1 MALPAHVAFAPTTEL
16 ARRAVAVAVLATA
29 CFLAALLLGTTPA
42 ALPGQLIGSVLCA
55 AGVAAALA
63 ALIAMIR
70 RGERSVVAI
79 LLVFPF
85 GPLATLFL
93 MEFARLME

>member
-29 CFLAALLLGTTPA
+29 CFLAAVLLGTTPA
-42 ALPGQLIGSVLCA
+42 ELPGQIIGSVLCA
-55 AGVAAALA
+55 AGVGAGLA
-63 ALIAMIR
+63 ALVAIIR
-70 RGERSVVAI
+70 RGERSVAAI
-79 LLVFPF
+79 LLVFPY

>member
-16 ARRAVAVAVLATA
+16 ARRALAVALIATA
-29 CFLAALLLGTTPA
+29 CFLVAILLGVTPA
-42 ALPGQLIGSVLCA
+42 GLSGQILGSVLCS
-55 AGVAAALA
+55 AGVGAGLA
-63 ALIAMIR
+63 ALVAVIR
-70 RGERSVVAI
+70 RGERSVAAI
-79 LLVFPF
+79 LLVFPY

>member
-55 AGVAAALA
+55 AGVGAALA